1 MIKRTLPILLASSFL
16 ALMLFVWATA
26 GHPAVI
32 NWTDV
37 HQQIDGFGGSSAD
50 FVDSLTPAQA
60 DFFFSTAGIGL
71 SILRTQ
77 IIPDRATC
85 DADFHKDGCS
95 DTNGQIL
102 NGELGTA
109 RLAVARGGIV
119 VSAPWSPPGSYK
131 TNGSFKNGGS
141 LLPSHYS
148 DWARDIASYVAM
160 MTKNGVPVYAVSVQ
174 NEPDLT
180 TDYGSCRYTGQE
192 IRDFVPQLSSAL
204 QAAGAGATKIMI
216 AEQSSWAFDLTAP
229 AMADAKVAS
238 EIGIIAAHGYRGKI
252 QPYDTGNA
260 RLWQTEDSSQSAT
273 YDGSTDDGLSWAVKI
288 HNYLAVA
295 NVNAWLW
302 WFLTDMPRQGE
313 GRDNAALTD
322 IGGHYPKRAYIT
334 GQWSKF
340 VRPGWSRIG
349 VNYLFGPL
357 DITAFKDPGNQSFS
371 IVVVNPSG
379 RAVSQKFSLNG
390 FSTNSVTPWITSKH
404 SSLAAQAPVA
414 VEGAT
419 FSFTLPESSVTTFV
433 GTISKTE

>member
-1 MIKRTLPILLASSFL
+1 
-16 ALMLFVWATA
+16 
-26 GHPAVI
+26 
-32 NWTDV
+32 
-37 HQQIDGFGGSSAD
+37 
-50 FVDSLTPAQA
+50 
-60 DFFFSTAGIGL
+60 
-71 SILRTQ
+71 
-77 IIPDRATC
+77 ATC